1 MKNYLTSGLATW
13 TAIPGCS
20 TGCDRKFTGLKLASL
35 HSESETNLG
44 NLVGPCLKIKRKP
57 GPGIQFSSW
66 HMPHVHMALASTSR
80 TVKTEQDVLRRRKVN
95 DAEREHKE
103 G

>member
-20 TGCDRKFTGLKLASL
+20 TGYGRKFTGLKPASL
-35 HSESETNLG
+35 RSESETNLG
-44 NLVGPCLKIKRKP
+44 NLVEPCLKIKRKA

-66 HMPHVHMALASTSR
+66 ALASHAHGPGFHLQNCQNR
-80 TVKTEQDVLRRRKVN
+80 TGRLRKM
-95 DAEREHKE
+95 ES
-103 G
+103 